1 MISFTWDWAYYYTV
15 MLMAGTMLLVAL
27 VSLVLSEITRII
39 AKTNNKIVE
48 DRIWC
53 KQHRDQK
60 ILELSNKAA
69 FAESKEERLKVFE
82 EMREYRNTY
91 IVNRRRL

>member
-1 MISFTWDWAYYYTV
+1 MIQFTWDWGYYYTV
-15 MLMAGTMLLVAL
+15 MLMCGTMLLISL
-27 VSLVLSEITRII
+27 VSIVIAEITRII
-39 AKTNNKIVE
+39 AKTTNKIVNA
-48 DRIWC
+48 RIWC